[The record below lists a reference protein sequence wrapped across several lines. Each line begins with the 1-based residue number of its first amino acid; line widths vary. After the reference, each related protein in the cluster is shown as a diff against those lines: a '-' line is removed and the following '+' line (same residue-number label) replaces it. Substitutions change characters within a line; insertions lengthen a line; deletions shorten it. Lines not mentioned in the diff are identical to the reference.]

1 MKPIKI
7 LFILV
12 LLLPL
17 FAVNSFAKDTDIYAA
32 RGQGVQPNIL
42 IIFDNSLSMGSQ
54 DGYVVPCNP
63 IPTRIYKKTYPAW
76 AGGNAYWPEYALS
89 INDLPSNFCSAAKN
103 ALQENGHYEG
113 YTTTSHS
120 SCSANN
126 AAIATGSYL
135 NAIYGQQDNALCIK
149 LDVAKMVI
157 TDFLTNINDVRVG
170 LMIFNSQGCEKHE
183 DGNCICNKYHGVERR
198 NADGSCRDGN
208 DNNNEYEGGHI
219 LSFIDSISGSRN
231 ALIAAVSSI
240 QAETYTPLA
249 ETLYEAGLYF
259 KGVNSL
265 FNNDAGGNR
274 KQYVSPIQFSCQ
286 KNYVIIIT
294 DGKSTMDK
302 NAVLSTV
309 VGDYDGQHEDPGNYS
324 SDGTDYLNDVAK
336 YLYDSPQK
344 ISTYT
349 IGFTINYDLLER
361 TAYQGNGHYYFVEDA
376 QGLSTAFLNVI
387 DEILAKS
394 TSFVA
399 PIVPVSRMERTSAG
413 DKLYLALFK
422 PQPHTMWYGNIK
434 MYGVAQNDVSGQ
446 YVKGDVLDRN
456 NQKAISGSNFIEASI
471 SYWNTTQ
478 DGGEVEKGGA
488 GEVLH
493 KRTQD
498 RDIYTYFAAKNNVV
512 LKHNDHAFTTSNAS
526 ITLGVLGLSS
536 TGDAQQDTD
545 KKNAL
550 INFVH
555 GEDAYRDESSD
566 ETAKRKW
573 ILGSFLHSRPF
584 LIHYTNKNVV
594 YAGSNDGMLH
604 AFDDSDGSELW
615 AFIPPDLLPTLQY
628 LHSDQNESFVDGSP
642 KPYVSYE
649 YNGDGSIK
657 SVTNAILIF
666 GERRGGNRYYALD
679 VTDYNNPKFLWE
691 INPTGRRYMT
701 NSYATTDYQELGQ
714 TWSSPIIGKIACSG
728 GGTCVGGEKWVAFI
742 GGGYDNDNQ
751 DYENLTPEHQGHPY
765 TDVADFKGRA
775 VYVVDISDGSLVKR
789 FSIIDSGYSDMT
801 YSIPSDITKVDV
813 DGDGKVDRLY
823 VGDMAG
829 RMWRFD
835 IKDTNPSNWTGKI
848 IFKSNPDGQTTN
860 LRKIFYPPDVT
871 LELDDSGASKGNY
884 ELLIFGTGDREHPND
899 KIIINRLYALKD
911 RNLQDKNPQTAYTE
925 SDLVDV
931 TTDLLQ
937 TGTADEKTDTL
948 NQLKANS
955 GWFVQLLP
963 SDSGEKCLAPP
974 VVFYKWAYFTTFGP
988 SPDAPPPGQDPCY
1001 VGEGTAKMYL
1011 LEYKNANAVFNFDL
1025 TNDIGETKVYVK
1037 SDRSTTVGT
1046 AIPSGVIITFI
1057 GGTAVAYTGVGGGV
1071 YIPKLAGTKSL
1082 LPVNWRI
1089 VF

>member
-1 MKPIKI
+1 MKPIKT
-7 LFILV
+7 LFILFFF
-12 LLLPL
+12 LSL

-42 IIFDNSLSMGSQ
+42 IMFDNSGSMGTS
-54 DGYVVPCNP
+54 DGAIIPCNP
-63 IPTRIYKKTYPAW
+63 IPTRIYKKTYPSW
-76 AGGNAYWPEYALS
+76 AGGNFYWPEYAGS
-89 INDLPSNFCSAAKN
+89 INALPSGFCPAAKN
-103 ALQENGHYEG
+103 ALQNTGHHEG
-113 YTTTSHS
+113 YTTLKSG
-120 SCSANN
+120 SCGANN
-126 AAIATGSYL
+126 AALATGSYL
-135 NAIYGQQDNALCIK
+135 NAIYGQQDNALCYK

-170 LMIFNSQGCEKHE
+170 LMVFNSESCEK
-183 DGNCICNKYHGVERR
+183 DAAGNIIKDSHGHCT
-198 NADGSCRDGN
+198 DS
-208 DNNNEYEGGHI
+208 NEYEGGKI
-219 LSFIDSISGSRN
+219 LSPIDSISGSRN
-231 ALIAAVSSI
+231 TLIAAVNAL

-249 ETLYEAGLYF
+249 ETLYEAGLYY
-259 KGVNSL
+259 KGARSL

-274 KQYVSPIQFSCQ
+274 IQYVSPIQFSCQ
-286 KNYVIIIT
+286 KNYVVIIT
-294 DGKSTMDK
+294 DGKSTKDH

-309 VGDYDGQHEDPGNYS
+309 VGDYDGMHEDPGNYDS
-324 SDGTDYLNDVAK
+324 GGTDYLNDVAK
-336 YLYDSPQK
+336 YLYNTQK
-344 ISTYT
+344 ISTFT
-349 IGFTINYDLLER
+349 IGFAIDYDLLER
-361 TAYQGNGHYYFVEDA
+361 TATQGNGHYYYANDA
-376 QGLSTAFLNVI
+376 QELSTAFLNVI

-399 PIVPVSRMERTSAG
+399 PIVPVSRMERATAG

-422 PQPHTMWYGNIK
+422 PQSHSMWYGNIK

-446 YVKGDVLDRN
+446 YVTGDVLDRN
-456 NQKAISGSNFIEASI
+456 NQKAILGSNFIEASI

-488 GEVLH
+488 GEVLL
-493 KRTQD
+493 KRSQD

-512 LKHNDHAFTTSNAS
+512 LKHNDHAFKTSNAS
-526 ITLGVLGLSS
+526 ITLGLLGLSS
-536 TGDAQQDTD
+536 TGDATQDEK
-545 KKNAL
+545 KKNDL
-550 INFVH
+550 INYVH

-566 ETAKRKW
+566 ETAKRRW

-584 LIHYTNKNVV
+584 LVHYNNKSVI

-604 AFDDSDGSELW
+604 AFDDSDGTELW
-615 AFIPPDLLPTLQY
+615 AFIPPDLLPKLQY
-628 LHSDQNESFVDGSP
+628 LHSDQNESFVDGSA

-657 SVTNAILIF
+657 SVTNAILIL
-666 GERRGGNRYYALD
+666 GERRGGNHYYALD

-701 NSYATTDYQELGQ
+701 NSYVTTDYQELGQ
-714 TWSSPIIGKIACSG
+714 TWSSPMIGKIACVG

-751 DYENLTPEHQGHPY
+751 DYEDLTPEHQGHPY

-775 VYVVDISDGSLVKR
+775 VYVVDISDGSLVRR
-789 FSIIDSGYSDMT
+789 FSVNDTGYSDMT
-801 YSIPSDITKVDV
+801 YSFPSDIAKVDV
-813 DGDGKVDRLY
+813 DGNGKVDRLY

-835 IKDTNPSNWTGKI
+835 INSTDPSNWTGKI

-871 LELDDSGASKGNY
+871 FELDDSGASKGNY

-899 KIIINRLYALKD
+899 KIIVNRLYALKD

-925 SDLVDV
+925 SDLADV

-937 TGTADEKTDTL
+937 TGTADEITDTR
-948 NQLKANS
+948 NQLKTTS

-974 VVFYKWAYFTTFGP
+974 VVFYKTAYFTTFGP
-988 SPDAPPPGQDPCY
+988 SPDAPPAGQDPCY
-1001 VGEGTAKMYL
+1001 VGEGVAKLYL
-1011 LEYKNANAVFNFDL
+1011 LGYKTANAIFNLDL
-1025 TNDIGETKVYVK
+1025 TNDTGGTVISKT
-1037 SDRSTTVGT
+1037 DRSATIGT

-1057 GGTAVAYTGVGGGV
+1057 GGKAVAYTGVGGGV
-1071 YIPKLAGTKSL
+1071 YIPQLASTKSL
-1082 LPVNWRI
+1082 LPLNWRI